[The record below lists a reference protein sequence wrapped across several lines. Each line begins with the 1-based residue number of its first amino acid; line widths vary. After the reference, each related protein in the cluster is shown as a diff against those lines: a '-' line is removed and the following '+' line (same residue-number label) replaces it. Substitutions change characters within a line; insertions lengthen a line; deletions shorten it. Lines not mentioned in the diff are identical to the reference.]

1 MCVICHAAKK
11 RYMKRAEVVQ
21 AMKSNNAGFFG
32 FTVHDGARRMIRTL
46 DDKEFL
52 KFFDECVGDDDVWV
66 MHARIPSRGK
76 KTIANVHG
84 WEQDGILFCHNMT
97 LSQLDDMMRNA
108 KWEGTDSEFFF
119 RHVFIPFY
127 RGCGPDAY
135 KDGKFC
141 EDLDNLVRHFC
152 GHYNKFLF
160 IMPDD
165 TVVRYGEWV
174 AEPDRKEGGE
184 CAFYASNSSYKVY
197 ERTWPKAAVDG
208 FGRSR
213 YAYDDLDYGYD
224 EYGGYYPASAATAG
238 SKSAGFDFPAMV
250 LKGIGT
256 AGLCKLALCDIV
268 AHGVSAYKSIPDGWD
283 RSLSDGDDVA
293 DVFYQLMPNAFT
305 DDTYDAAAAALANLG
320 DETAEELYTVTDFAE
335 QYADEFGPALA
346 KTTGTGKVAPL
357 FMSEDAARRALSKL
371 LAEWRVFQR
380 VAAVNVNWRAKSP
393 ASFAAVADRPEF
405 EDGAWKIKKVRAT
418 DILVDESTTNEIAFR
433 AIGKLLKFIQA
444 YEAGEIKEDT
454 PAGTPAGT
462 PAETPAEDYSETPM
476 DDLTDPD
483 PGIGGPGEGGAA

>member
-1 MCVICHAAKK
+1 MCVICAAAKK
-11 RYMKRAEVVQ
+11 RHMKRAEVLE
-21 AMKSNNAGFFG
+21 AIRHNSAGFFG
-32 FTVHDGARRMIRTL
+32 FTVHDGVRRTIRTL
-46 DDKEFL
+46 DDKEFMD
-52 KFFDECVGDDDVWV
+52 FFDSVDDDDMWV
-66 MHARIPSRGK
+66 MHARIPSRGEK
-76 KTIANVHG
+76 SLDNVHG
-84 WEQDGILFCHNMT
+84 WEQDGILFMHNMT
-97 LSQLDDMMRNA
+97 LSELDGMMKRA
-108 KWEGTDSEFFF
+108 DWKGTDSEFFF

-127 RGCGPDAY
+127 RGCGAEAY

-141 EDLDNLVRHFC
+141 PDLDNLVTHFC
-152 GHYNKFLF
+152 GRMNKLLF
-160 IMPDD
+160 IMPDNRI
-165 TVVRYGEWV
+165 VRYGEWV
-174 AEPDRKEGGE
+174 TEPDRKENGE
-184 CAFYASNSSYKVY
+184 CAFVASNSSYKVY
-197 ERTWPKAAVDG
+197 ERTWPKTTVDG

-213 YAYDDLDYGYD
+213 YDYYDDLDYGYD
-224 EYGGYYPASAATAG
+224 EYGGYYPASAAG
-238 SKSAGFDFPAMV
+238 SKSAGSDFPAMV

-268 AHGVSAYKSIPDGWD
+268 AHGVSAYKSIADGWH

-305 DDTYDAAAAALANLG
+305 DDTYDAAATALANLG
-320 DETAEELYTVTDFAE
+320 NETAEELYTVVDFAE

-371 LAEWRVFQR
+371 LTEWRIFQR

-393 ASFAAVADRPEF
+393 ASFAAVADHPEF

-454 PAGTPAGT
+454 PAGTPAD
-462 PAETPAEDYSETPM
+462 TPAEDYSETPM

-483 PGIGGPGEGGAA
+483 PGIDGQGGAA